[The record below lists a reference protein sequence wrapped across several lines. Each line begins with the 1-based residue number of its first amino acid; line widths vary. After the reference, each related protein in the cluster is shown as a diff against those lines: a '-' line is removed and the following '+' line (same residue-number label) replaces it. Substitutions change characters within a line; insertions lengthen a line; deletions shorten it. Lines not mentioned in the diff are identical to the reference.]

1 MTEKQRVNIDIDKYL
16 WKQVG
21 IKAAEWEVQKREI
34 VEKAL
39 GKFIEDNKQ
48 EKGITFT
55 RFKKHEHIVGDEYT
69 EEAVVKD
76 GADLRMY
83 YGILFGEM
91 PSEVHD
97 EQKEAIEA
105 ILNLENGD
113 YSLDHGDFWLN
124 VEIEDA

>member
-1 MTEKQRVNIDIDKYL
+1 MKNDTSFVVRLPQEQLEWFNETLERKSLNR
-16 WKQVG
+16 
-21 IKAAEWEVQKREI
+21 AELLRNWIGQ
-34 VEKAL
+34 
-39 GKFIEDNKQ
+39 FIEDNKE

-55 RFKKHEHIVGDEYT
+55 RVKKHDHIVGDEYT

-76 GADLRMY
+76 GMELHAY

-97 EQKEAIEA
+97 EQKEDIEA
-105 ILNLENGD
+105 ILNLKNGD